1 MRNEL
6 VIMEAREM
14 QWRWQVSAF
23 IIEHGEV
30 DDVMMFSGCLHQGPT
45 IIYQYSAVSTA
56 AAAAEKQH
64 PTLETMQSF
73 PHHFIKL
80 HKIS

>member
-1 MRNEL
+1 
-6 VIMEAREM
+6 MER

-23 IIEHGEV
+23 IIEHRVV
-30 DDVMMFSGCLHQGPT
+30 DDVMMFSGPLPQGSTT
-45 IIYQYSAVSTA
+45 IIYLH
-56 AAAAEKQH
+56 AAEKH
-64 PTLETMQSF
+64 PDLETMQSF